1 MKKNVSEFLAN
12 TKNSA
17 QAEML
22 KALNRAH
29 RLFSKERSESLKKH
43 EKNPVF
49 FSLKRPKVILH
60 AF

>member
-43 EKNPVF
+43 EKTPVF
-49 FSLKRPKVILH
+49 FSLKRLKKR
-60 AF
+60 